1 MVSFPSFH
9 DSAAV
14 SLSDGNKYDPVEY
27 KRTIHKGSMMTVVA
41 IAPYTVHLSP

>member
-14 SLSDGNKYDPVEY
+14 SLSDGNNYDPAKY
-27 KRTIHKGSMMTVVA
+27 KRTIHRGSMMTVVA
-41 IAPYTVHLSP
+41 IVPYTVHLFP